1 MIDEVND
8 DITCF
13 IVIEDSGS
21 RTIEDGLVGDSESLI
36 TREVSI
42 VCCFSIIVGIIIDIL
57 IDEAALC

>member
-1 MIDEVND
+1 MIDEVDD

-36 TREVSI
+36 TREI
-42 VCCFSIIVGIIIDIL
+42 SIIRCFPIIIRIIIDIL